1 MKLLKHLKNRH
12 TAEKSIKEYQ
22 KHDQEELHQSVMNI
36 IIQANQEIFKED
48 VDMLEVLEELFKDK
62 LEEKREIGI
71 EQGEVQK
78 LLKQVQKKLQK
89 GKSYDEIADELET
102 DLYIVEQICEVLN
115 TVEPGTF
122 QEELVDILM
131 SKNLLKEELVSV

>member
-1 MKLLKHLKNRH
+1 
-12 TAEKSIKEYQ
+12 
-22 KHDQEELHQSVMNI
+22 MNI
-36 IIQANQEIFKED
+36 IIQANQETFKEEKS
-48 VDMLEVLEELFKDK
+48 MLEVLREIFKDE

-71 EQGEVQK
+71 EQGEVQN

-115 TVEPGTF
+115 TVKPGTS
-122 QEELVDILM
+122 QEKLVDILM